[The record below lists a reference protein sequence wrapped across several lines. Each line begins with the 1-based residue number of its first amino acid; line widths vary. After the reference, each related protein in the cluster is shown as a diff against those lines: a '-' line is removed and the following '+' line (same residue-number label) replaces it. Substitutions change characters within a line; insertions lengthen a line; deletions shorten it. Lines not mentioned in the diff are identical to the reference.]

1 LTRRGKDTLAYHSDG
16 RLAKVLHGAGL
27 YTQYNYG
34 FNAVIAKKYSRHNN
48 QLKEETIYLVDAQMG
63 RVYESKNKVY
73 SYNNNGAI
81 VVTKTFKYEYDANG
95 YLKMKFNKDIPMERT
110 MFNWTS
116 VDNDLVSVVFYNQKG
131 EQSALVAFSRYP
143 KEDKLRL
150 HSNRSQ
156 LDPYL
161 KIFGKGPKKMTGN
174 ELVYEG
180 PDNQLTVKELFN
192 YLYNADGYP
201 TGCQAT
207 NQLTNEH
214 IAIIEYGYAVSRN
227 RQITYRLTKKLLNQ
241 RQLFIFS
248 NDHFRRKHQE
258 LTNTPQA
265 SLLHALNSICCTNVL
280 KNVRTQVNDL

>member
-1 LTRRGKDTLAYHSDG
+1 MKKIINSLFFIGFVTVLFASCKKEQLAKPATATQEASAITSAANASSSLLSAAPTYTLTRRGKDTLAYYSDG
-16 RLAKVLHGAGL
+16 RLARVLHGAGL

-34 FNAVIAKKYSRHNN
+34 FNAVIAKKYSRLNN

-63 RVYESKNKVY
+63 RVYEAKNKVY

-180 PDNQLTVKELFN
+180 PDNQLTGKELFN

-214 IAIIEYGYAVSRN
+214 IAIIEYGYSVSRN
-227 RQITYRLTKKLLNQ
+227 K
-241 RQLFIFS
+241 
-248 NDHFRRKHQE
+248 
-258 LTNTPQA
+258 
-265 SLLHALNSICCTNVL
+265 
-280 KNVRTQVNDL
+280 